1 MNSLKF
7 QALSKQFSALRA
19 ERIKSVLIGTNVW
32 DRVDIHNDGL
42 AILAPSGVP
51 KRFNAAFETI
61 TGICSIDQDDV
72 LNQLSACSELHT
84 SSLSDDKDRSVLG
97 SNNDVGL
104 DLGSIL
110 PDGFRHLDATLFQLE
125 AQEVLCI
132 LWQPKEDLRQT
143 NALRAELDYIQATR
157 HSFANFLAVISALS
171 DALSEEE
178 GLSDSTSLYLKRVR
192 QAVDKATADMND
204 LDRCQSFERG

>member
-7 QALSKQFSALRA
+7 DALIKQFSTLRA

-32 DRVDIHNDGL
+32 GRVDVHSDGL
-42 AILAPSGVP
+42 AILAPNGVP
-51 KRFNAAFETI
+51 KMFNPAFEAI
-61 TGICSIDQDDV
+61 TGITSIGQDDV
-72 LNQLSACSELHT
+72 FNQPSACAEFDT
-84 SSLSDDKDRSVLG
+84 VSLFDNNDG
-97 SNNDVGL
+97 SAMGPNNDVGL
-104 DLGSIL
+104 ELRCIL
-110 PDGFRHLDATLFQLE
+110 PDGFQHLDASLFQLE

-132 LWQPKEDLRQT
+132 LWQPKEESLQSSAFSAD
-143 NALRAELDYIQATR
+143 LDYTQATR

-178 GLSDSTSLYLKRVR
+178 GLSDSTSLCLKRIR
-192 QAVDKATADMND
+192 QAVDKATADIND